1 MFITVYTYR
10 ARAGEEDAIIA
21 LHEDWARRYTHRSA
35 GYVSGE
41 LLTDIRDPQTF
52 VDITRYENEAAAR
65 ALDTDSEHAAWYRRL
80 ASLTETEPAGTAY
93 HSTWRETV
101 TCET

>member
-21 LHEDWARRYTHRSA
+21 LHEDWTRRYTHRPA

-41 LLTDIRDPQTF
+41 LLVDVHDPQRF
-52 VDITRYENEAAAR
+52 VGIARYESESTAR
-65 ALDTDSEHAAWYRRL
+65 ALANDPEHAAWYRRL
-80 ASLTETEPAGTAY
+80 ASLTEAAPGFAAY
-93 HSTWRETV
+93 HSAWCDSPR
-101 TCET
+101 